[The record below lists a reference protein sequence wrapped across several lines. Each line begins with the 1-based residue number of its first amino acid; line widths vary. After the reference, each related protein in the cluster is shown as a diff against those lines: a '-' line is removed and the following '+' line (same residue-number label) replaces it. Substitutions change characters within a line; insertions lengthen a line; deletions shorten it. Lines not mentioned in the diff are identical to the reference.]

1 VLVAVDLRPELDE
14 LRHALLDATA
24 SALANLPGARI
35 ACVNVMPAS
44 LIAID
49 EKFDSAGENV
59 DVRRLAEFRR
69 RARPLELPKGKI
81 TITCC
86 NRATSGPESWSS
98 PARTAPVIGVHGR
111 DGSFL
116 DRTGA
121 QLTADAPCT
130 VTVVCT
136 AAPPGDRQEAPPVG
150 EPRPQPQT
158 GVSGGVKPM
167 AKPHRVLVVDDEPN
181 IVLSLRYLMTK
192 GGYEVSAARDGEEAL
207 VEIARAV
214 PDLVLLDVM
223 LPKLDG
229 LSLCEK
235 IRANPAWEGMR
246 IVMLTARD
254 SDIER
259 RKGLALGVDAYIT
272 KPFSTKEVLAHVA
285 NLLAHPR
292 QNRRR
297 VSV

>member
-1 VLVAVDLRPELDE
+1 
-14 LRHALLDATA
+14 
-24 SALANLPGARI
+24 
-35 ACVNVMPAS
+35 
-44 LIAID
+44 
-49 EKFDSAGENV
+49 
-59 DVRRLAEFRR
+59 
-69 RARPLELPKGKI
+69 
-81 TITCC
+81 
-86 NRATSGPESWSS
+86 
-98 PARTAPVIGVHGR
+98 
-111 DGSFL
+111 
-116 DRTGA
+116 
-121 QLTADAPCT
+121 
-130 VTVVCT
+130 
-136 AAPPGDRQEAPPVG
+136 
-150 EPRPQPQT
+150 
-158 GVSGGVKPM
+158 
-167 AKPHRVLVVDDEPN
+167 
-181 IVLSLRYLMTK
+181 MTK

-259 RKGLALGVDAYIT
+259 RKGLALGADAYIT